1 MTNRKLKSGTGIG
14 CTWIPG
20 LPFPNKKWYDIT
32 IIFNIRGGKRK
43 WEDYIRY

>member
-14 CTWIPG
+14 CAWIPG
-20 LPFPNKKWYDIT
+20 LPFSNKKWYDVT

-43 WEDYIRY
+43 WGDYIRY